1 MQTRDDDIE
10 FDFFDDEPAT
20 AETQSAPRVRIPGTR
35 RGQGDGDGSSHG
47 FVPILRLTAF
57 VFFFIVIVL
66 VFGLLI
72 QSCASSSRHSAYA
85 SYMSQ
90 VDKIAASSTANGA
103 AVANALTALKVSD
116 IVSKLRGVAD
126 QERQNVQAA
135 QSLSP
140 PGRLRSANAY
150 LVEALQLR
158 ANGIASLADAF
169 EQTANSKNTSKDAN
183 TLADQADR
191 LLASDVVWSDLFYSL
206 TKSQLQ
212 HDGVTGVTVPT
223 SVSISK
229 TLVTPHAMALV
240 LQRVRGASTG
250 GTPTGLHGT
259 NIVSVKANPGGQ
271 VLQTGTLNTITA
283 STDLSIAVT
292 VQDSGN
298 GLEAHIPVTLT
309 ITGGANRAPI
319 VKTQEIARI
328 SPGEQTTVTFTDLG
342 TVPIATEATL
352 KVDVKPVPG
361 EVNIANNS
369 AQYQII
375 LSLPG

>member
-35 RGQGDGDGSSHG
+35 RGQGGGDGSSHG

-57 VFFFIVIVL
+57 VFFFIVVVL

-72 QSCASSSRHSAYA
+72 ESCATSSRHSAYA

-103 AVANALTALKVSD
+103 AVANALTALKVTD
-116 IVSKLRGVAD
+116 IISKLRGIAD

-135 QSLSP
+135 ESLNP
-140 PGRLRSANAY
+140 PGRLRDANGY

-169 EQTANSKNTSKDAN
+169 EQTKGSKNTSKDAN

-206 TKSQLQ
+206 SKSQLQ
-212 HDGVTGVTVPT
+212 HDGVTGVTVPS
-223 SVSISK
+223 SVSISQA
-229 TLVTPHAMALV
+229 LVTPHAMALV

-271 VLQTGTLNTITA
+271 ALQTGTLNTITA
-283 STDLSIAVT
+283 STDLAIAVT

-361 EVNIANNS
+361 EVNVANNS

>member
-1 MQTRDDDIE
+1 MQTRDDDIQ

-20 AETQSAPRVRIPGTR
+20 AETQAAPRVRIPGTGGGGGPGGPSR
-35 RGQGDGDGSSHG
+35 G
-47 FVPILRLTAF
+47 FVPVLRLTAF
-57 VFFFIVIVL
+57 VFFVIVLVL

-85 SYMSQ
+85 SYMAK
-90 VDKIAASSTANGA
+90 VDKIAAQSNANGK

-135 QSLSP
+135 QKLDP
-140 PGRLRSANAY
+140 PGRLRDENRY
-150 LVEALQLR
+150 LIEALQLR
-158 ANGIASLADAF
+158 ANGIDSLAQAF
-169 EQTANSKNTSKDAN
+169 ESTANSKNTSKDAN

-191 LLASDVVWSDLFYSL
+191 LLAGDIVWADLFRAL
-206 TKSQLQ
+206 AVSQLQ
-212 HDGVTGVTVPT
+212 HDGVTGVTVPA
-223 SVSISK
+223 SVTITK
-229 TLVTPHAMALV
+229 TLVTPHSMALV

-271 VLQTGTLNTITA
+271 VLQTGSLNTITA
-283 STDLSIAVT
+283 SPDLSIAVT
-292 VQDSGN
+292 VQDSGD

-309 ITGGANRAPI
+309 ISGGANHAPI
-319 VKTQEIARI
+319 VKTEQIQRIA
-328 SPGEQTTVTFTDLG
+328 PGEQTTVTFTDFG

-361 EVNIANNS
+361 EINVANNS
-369 AQYQII
+369 ASYQII

>member
-20 AETQSAPRVRIPGTR
+20 AETQAAPRERVPGTR
-35 RGQGDGDGSSHG
+35 RGQGGPGGPSHG

-57 VFFFIVIVL
+57 VLIVIVVVL

-72 QSCASSSRHSAYA
+72 QSCSSSSRHSAYA
-85 SYMSQ
+85 SYMTR
-90 VDKIAASSTANGA
+90 VDRIAAQSNANGK
-103 AVANALTALKVSD
+103 AVANALTALKVQD
-116 IVSKLRGVAD
+116 IVSKLRGIAD

-135 QSLSP
+135 EALNP
-140 PGRLRSANAY
+140 PGRLRMENQY
-150 LVEALQLR
+150 LVTALQLR

-169 EQTANSKNTSKDAN
+169 ESTANSKNTSKDAN

-191 LLASDVVWSDLFYSL
+191 MLAGDVVWADLFRQL
-206 TKSQLQ
+206 AISQLQ
-212 HDGVTGVTVPT
+212 HDGVTGVTVPA
-223 SVSISK
+223 SVTITK
-229 TLVTPHAMALV
+229 TLVTPHSFALV

-271 VLQTGTLNTITA
+271 VLQTGQLNTITA

-292 VQDSGN
+292 VQDSGD

-309 ITGGANRAPI
+309 ISGGANHAPI
-319 VKTQEIARI
+319 VKTQQIERIA
-328 SPGEQTTVTFTDLG
+328 PGDQVTVTFTDFG

-369 AQYQII
+369 ASYQII

>member
-1 MQTRDDDIE
+1 MQTRDDDIQ

-20 AETQSAPRVRIPGTR
+20 AETQQAPRVRVPGT
-35 RGQGDGDGSSHG
+35 GGGGGSGGPSRG
-47 FVPILRLTAF
+47 FVPVLRLTAF
-57 VFFFIVIVL
+57 VFFVIVLVL

-85 SYMSQ
+85 SYMSK
-90 VDKIAASSTANGA
+90 VDKIAAQSNANGK

-116 IVSKLRGVAD
+116 IVSKLRGIAD

-135 QSLSP
+135 QKLDP
-140 PGRLRSANAY
+140 PGRLRDENRY
-150 LVEALQLR
+150 LIEALQLR
-158 ANGIASLADAF
+158 ANGIDSLAQAF
-169 EQTANSKNTSKDAN
+169 ETTANSKKTSQDAN

-191 LLASDVVWSDLFYSL
+191 LLAGDIVWADLFRAL
-206 TKSQLQ
+206 AVSQLQ
-212 HDGVTGVTVPT
+212 HDGVTGVTVPA
-223 SVSISK
+223 SVTITK
-229 TLVTPHAMALV
+229 TLVTPHSMALV
-240 LQRVRGASTG
+240 LQRIRGASTG

-271 VLQTGTLNTITA
+271 VLQTGSLNTITA
-283 STDLSIAVT
+283 SPDLSIAVA
-292 VQDSGN
+292 VQDSGD

-309 ITGGANRAPI
+309 ISGGANHAPI
-319 VKTQEIARI
+319 VKTEQIQRIA
-328 SPGEQTTVTFTDLG
+328 PGEQVTVTFTDFG

-361 EVNIANNS
+361 EINVANNS
-369 AQYQII
+369 ASYQII